1 MPRNEIDTEVSKMEE
16 LFKYNLKYV
25 VPLYQR
31 DYAWK
36 IEQSEEFWKDLTHH
50 YETKTKAS
58 YFFGTIMLV
67 NESEKDNKYTV
78 IDGQQRLTTSLILL
92 IAFRDYFFEQGLV
105 DEVDELNQVIYTEE
119 NNEPRLE
126 LNVYNKIFFASD
138 ILEQKNITA
147 KITALKSDKKIRK
160 KNKQLRDCYIDLGEK
175 IKCFSKDPQDPNKDL
190 IKLYQHFLRYF
201 TVVENIIIDLARAYK
216 IFETINHKGLHLNP
230 NDLVKNHLMQVI
242 HIDNTG
248 HPPKDI
254 HEEIIE
260 ADNSWQNI
268 RRILE
273 QIGITEDKYLRYYL
287 MAFIGQ
293 TPKEQIYDKIKK
305 TYSDK
310 EKVQKF
316 LEKFD
321 ERVLILST
329 IKKPKLI
336 DWNNDQDVVDNLL
349 ALDNLSDGG
358 LYPIILLAKEHF
370 EDNDMKRLIQLCT
383 KLFFRIKTVC
393 SVNYSEMEK
402 LVDSICKMIRDNP
415 ETSIEDIKNMMINWN
430 KYPDN
435 DVFKVNFEKLEL
447 TQASKAKYVL
457 TELHY
462 AMIGGKQTAST
473 AISEKCELEHIMPQK
488 ISGSE
493 WGQYIKNEKNITT
506 SADITEYHQDNVNK
520 LGNMTLL
527 NKSRNRSISNNSF
540 NTKKGNYQNDELK
553 ITKDIANSLTW
564 DDETIANRQKGFYNF
579 AKKIWD
585 LKSI

>member
-1 MPRNEIDTEVSKMEE
+1 MPRNEINVDVSKMGEIFE
-16 LFKYNLKYV
+16 YNLKYV

-50 YETKTKAS
+50 YETKTKS
-58 YFFGTIMLV
+58 YYFFGTIMLV
-67 NESEKDNKYTV
+67 NESEKDEKYTV

-92 IAFRDYFFEQGLV
+92 IAFRDYFFEQGLL

-126 LNVYNKIFFASD
+126 LNVYNKNFFASD
-138 ILEQKNITA
+138 ILEQKKITA
-147 KITALKSDKKIRK
+147 KITALKSDKQIRK

-242 HIDNTG
+242 HTNNTG
-248 HPPKDI
+248 PSKDI
-254 HEEIIE
+254 HEEIIK
-260 ADNSWQNI
+260 ADNSWQTI

-293 TPKEQIYDKIKK
+293 TPKEQIYDMIKK

-316 LEKFD
+316 LETF
-321 ERVLILST
+321 ETRVLTLST

-336 DWNNDQDVVDNLL
+336 DWNNDQDVVDDLL

-358 LYPIILLAKEHF
+358 LYPIILLAKERF
-370 EDNDMKRLIQLCT
+370 DDNNMKRLIHLCT

-402 LVDSICKMIRDNP
+402 LVDSICKMIRDNL

-473 AISEKCELEHIMPQK
+473 VISEKCELEHIMPQK
-488 ISGSE
+488 ISDSE
-493 WGQYIKNEKNITT
+493 WEQYIQNEKNKTT

-553 ITKDIANSLTW
+553 ITKDITNYPIW
-564 DDETIANRQKGFYNF
+564 NDETITSRQKDFYNF
-579 AKKIWD
+579 AKDIWD